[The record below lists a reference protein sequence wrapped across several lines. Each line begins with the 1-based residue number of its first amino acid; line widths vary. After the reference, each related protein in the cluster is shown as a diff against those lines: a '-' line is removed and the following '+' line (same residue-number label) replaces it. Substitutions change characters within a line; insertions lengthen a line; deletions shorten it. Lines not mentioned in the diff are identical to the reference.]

1 VKIFSPY
8 VSFRTEITDSPR
20 AAARLPDHDAIRAH
34 YVQTLD
40 DYGRWSRGY
49 NMHFGHWRRGINPF
63 DREAMLEAAN
73 AEVIATLDLPPAAT
87 CRVVDFGCGAGATS
101 RAVARAFPRAEV
113 TGVTLVHEQIMLACK
128 LNREAGLARR
138 IGFVL
143 ADFADTWLGA
153 ASQDGAF
160 AIESFCYAQG
170 SDKARA
176 IREAARVLKPGARLT
191 VVDGFLLAKEPG
203 GLIGWIA
210 RRLRDGW
217 AIAEFA
223 VLDEFTRA
231 MQAEGFEDIE
241 VRDLSWRIA
250 PCVAHVP
257 WVATTH
263 MVRELWRHRGR
274 LPALEWKHIASSWLS
289 MFLGLARGTFRYV
302 LVSGKKRA

>member
-1 VKIFSPY
+1 MKFFSPS
-8 VSFRTEITDSPR
+8 VSFHTEITDKAR
-20 AAARLPDHDAIRAH
+20 TATRLPDPEAIRAH
-34 YVQTLD
+34 YVQTLE

-49 NMHFGHWRRGINPF
+49 NMHFGHWKRGMNPF

-73 AEVIATLDLPPAAT
+73 SEVIATLNLPAAAT
-87 CRVVDFGCGAGATS
+87 CRVVDFGCGAGAT
-101 RAVARAFPRAEV
+101 ARALARRYPRAEI

-128 LNREAGLARR
+128 LNRQAGLARR

-143 ADFADTWLGA
+143 ADFTDTWFGA
-153 ASQDGAF
+153 ASQDGAL
-160 AIESFCYAQG
+160 AIESFCYAPG
-170 SDKARA
+170 SDKASVL
-176 IREAARVLKPGARLT
+176 REAARVLKPGAHLT

-223 VLDEFTRA
+223 VLGDFTRA
-231 MQAEGFEDIE
+231 MQAEGFEEIE

-250 PCVAHVP
+250 LCVAHVP

-263 MVRELWRHRGR
+263 MLRELWRHRGR
-274 LPALEWKHIASSWLS
+274 LPALEWKHIASSWLAI
-289 MFLGLARGTFRYV
+289 FLGLARGTFRYCM
-302 LVSGKKRA
+302 VSGKKRV